1 MPKNA
6 ISVIM
11 AIYDM
16 LRICSERTWVMTE
29 TKRLRSLDLIKTA
42 AVICICALHF
52 PWCGDMEFA
61 PDMAFLPALRR
72 FLFAFNS
79 CAVPLFMAVN
89 GALLLNR
96 PFDGKKHLR
105 NTAVL
110 FAQYVFWRAATIIL
124 IGLYQ
129 GLDFSAY
136 NLTTWVNALALLQ
149 NFPAVNV
156 NHLWFMPMLICI
168 YVWLPALHS
177 LFSTLEEKGG
187 MWRILPFMGVLLVFC
202 FLFEDL
208 MLIQPVIPFF
218 SEAKL
223 GGWQLFLPLS
233 GTRYCSMLFYFLMGG
248 LAVRYSDRLR
258 RVPAALC
265 AAAIALAL
273 VLLYLEW
280 RLNSSYSGETYDNV
294 FLSYD
299 NLPCVLLTAGVF
311 ILALRCEKFLRGENM
326 LGRLVETVGSN
337 TMSVYYLHWIFAAT
351 VFERLHVADGLLF
364 NLLKAAALTALC
376 TLISILFK
384 KLPVLR
390 KLVH

>member
-1 MPKNA
+1 
-6 ISVIM
+6 M
-11 AIYDM
+11 AENDRM
-16 LRICSERTWVMTE
+16 
-29 TKRLRSLDLIKTA
+29 RSLDLIKTV

-52 PWCGDMEFA
+52 PWCGDMEFS
-61 PDMAFLPALRR
+61 PDMAFLPGLKR
-72 FLFAFNS
+72 FLFAFNC

-110 FAQYVFWRAATIIL
+110 FAQYVFWRAVTIIL

-136 NLTTWVNALALLQ
+136 NLTTWVNALVLLQ
-149 NFPAVNV
+149 DFPAVNV

-168 YVWLPALHS
+168 YIWLPALHS
-177 LFSTLEEKGG
+177 LFSKLDEKGG
-187 MWRILPFMGVLLVFC
+187 MWLILPLMGVLLVFC

-208 MLIQPVIPFF
+208 MLIQPVIPFL
-218 SEAKL
+218 SAAKL

-248 LAVRYSDRLR
+248 LIVKYSDKAR
-258 RVPAALC
+258 RVPSWACAVGIAAALT
-265 AAAIALAL
+265 
-273 VLLYLEW
+273 LLYLEW

-299 NLPCVLLTAGVF
+299 NLPCVLLTASVF
-311 ILALRCEKFLRGENM
+311 LLALRCEDALHSRRFLSHA
-326 LGRLVETVGSN
+326 LKTVGSN

-351 VFERLHVADGLLF
+351 VFEHLHIADGLLF
-364 NLLKAAALTALC
+364 NLLKAIVLTAVC
-376 TLISILFK
+376 TLISLLLK
-384 KLPVLR
+384 KIPLL
-390 KLVH
+390 KSLVH

>member
-1 MPKNA
+1 
-6 ISVIM
+6 
-11 AIYDM
+11 
-16 LRICSERTWVMTE
+16 MTK

-52 PWCGDMEFA
+52 PWCGDMEFV

-136 NLTTWVNALALLQ
+136 NLTTWVNALVLLQ

-233 GTRYCSMLFYFLMGG
+233 GPAPLCFSISLRFFSSVRVMTRPACTRTVPFFSAG
-248 LAVRYSDRLR
+248 LSP
-258 RVPAALC
+258 VP
-265 AAAIALAL
+265 
-273 VLLYLEW
+273 V
-280 RLNSSYSGETYDNV
+280 
-294 FLSYD
+294 
-299 NLPCVLLTAGVF
+299 
-311 ILALRCEKFLRGENM
+311 
-326 LGRLVETVGSN
+326 
-337 TMSVYYLHWIFAAT
+337 
-351 VFERLHVADGLLF
+351 
-364 NLLKAAALTALC
+364 
-376 TLISILFK
+376 
-384 KLPVLR
+384 
-390 KLVH
+390 

>member
-1 MPKNA
+1 MKAPVPQSHK
-6 ISVIM
+6 
-11 AIYDM
+11 
-16 LRICSERTWVMTE
+16 CSERVCGMAE
-29 TKRLRSLDLIKTA
+29 QKRLHSLDLLKTI

-52 PWCGDMEFA
+52 PWCGDMEYA
-61 PDMAFLPALRR
+61 PDMAFLPAFKR
-72 FLFAFNS
+72 FLFAFNA

-96 PFDGKKHLR
+96 PFDGRKHLK
-105 NTAVL
+105 NTALL
-110 FAQYVFWRAATIIL
+110 FAQYVFWRALTIIL

-136 NLTTWVNALALLQ
+136 NLTTWVNALVLLQ

-177 LFSTLEEKGG
+177 LFSRLDEKNGAWLIAPL
-187 MWRILPFMGVLLVFC
+187 MTVLLVFC

-208 MLIQPVIPFF
+208 MLVQPAIPFF

-233 GTRYCSMLFYFLMGG
+233 GMRYCSMLFYFLMGG

-258 RVPAALC
+258 RVPTAVC
-265 AAAIALAL
+265 AAVAVVAL

-280 RLNSSYSGETYDNV
+280 LLNSSYSGETYDNV

-299 NLPCVLLTAGVF
+299 NLPCALLTASVF
-311 ILALRCEKFLRGENM
+311 VMALRCEALLCRHERVCRVLK
-326 LGRLVETVGSN
+326 TVGSN

-351 VFERLHVADGLLF
+351 VFERLHIADGLLF
-364 NLLKAAALTALC
+364 NLLKAAALTAIC
-376 TLISILFK
+376 TLISLLFK
-384 KLPVLR
+384 KIPVLKR
-390 KLVH
+390 LVH

>member
-1 MPKNA
+1 
-6 ISVIM
+6 
-11 AIYDM
+11 
-16 LRICSERTWVMTE
+16 MTE
-29 TKRLRSLDLIKTA
+29 NKRLRSLDLLKTV
-42 AVICICALHF
+42 AVVCICALHF
-52 PWCGDMEFA
+52 PWCGDMEFS
-61 PDMAFLPALRR
+61 PRMAFLPAVRR
-72 FLFAFNS
+72 FLFAFNA

-96 PFDGKKHLR
+96 PFDGKKHLK

-110 FAQYVFWRAATIIL
+110 FGQYVFWRAVTIIL

-136 NLTTWVNALALLQ
+136 NLTTWVNALVLLQ
-149 NFPAVNV
+149 DFPAVNV

-177 LFSTLEEKGG
+177 LFSRLDEQGG
-187 MWRILPFMGVLLVFC
+187 KWLIFPLMGVLLVFC

-208 MLIQPVIPFF
+208 MLMQPVIPFF
-218 SEAKL
+218 SAARL

-233 GTRYCSMLFYFLMGG
+233 GTRYCSMLFYFLLGG
-248 LAVRYSDRLR
+248 LLVKYSEKVR
-258 RVPAALC
+258 RVPGWGC
-265 AAAIALAL
+265 VVGGIAAL

-299 NLPCVLLTAGVF
+299 NLPCVLLTASVF
-311 ILALRCEKFLRGENM
+311 LLALRCEEYLQARSG
-326 LGRLVETVGSN
+326 LSRVLETVGSN

-351 VFERLHVADGLLF
+351 VFETLHIADGLLF
-364 NLLKAAALTALC
+364 NLLKAALLTVVC
-376 TLISILFK
+376 TLISLLLK
-384 KLPVLR
+384 KIPVLR

>member
-1 MPKNA
+1 
-6 ISVIM
+6 M
-11 AIYDM
+11 AD
-16 LRICSERTWVMTE
+16 S
-29 TKRLRSLDLIKTA
+29 KRLRSLDLLKTV

-52 PWCGDMEFA
+52 PWCGDMEFS
-61 PDMAFLPALRR
+61 PDMAFLPWCRR
-72 FLFAFNS
+72 FLFAFNC

-96 PFDGKKHLR
+96 PFDGRKHLK

-110 FAQYVFWRAATIIL
+110 FLQYVFWRAVTIIL

-136 NLTTWVNALALLQ
+136 NLTTWVNALVLLRD
-149 NFPAVNV
+149 FPAVNV

-177 LFSTLEEKGG
+177 LFAGLDEKGG
-187 MWRILPFMGVLLVFC
+187 LWLILPLMGVLLVFC
-202 FLFEDL
+202 FLWEDL
-208 MLIQPVIPFF
+208 MLVQPVIPFF
-218 SEAKL
+218 NAASL
-223 GGWQLFLPLS
+223 GGWQLFLPLT

-248 LAVRYSDRLR
+248 LFVKYSEKVR
-258 RVPAALC
+258 RVPTWIC
-265 AAAIALAL
+265 AAAVIAAL

-299 NLPCVLLTAGVF
+299 NLPCVLLTAAVF
-311 ILALRCEKFLRGENM
+311 LLALRCEA
-326 LGRLVETVGSN
+326 RLQKHSGLTRLLETVGSN

-351 VFERLHVADGLLF
+351 VFEALHITDGLLF
-364 NLLKAAALTALC
+364 NLLKAVLLTAVC
-376 TLISILFK
+376 TLISLLLKKIPILK
-384 KLPVLR
+384 KS
-390 KLVH
+390 VH